1 MFTAQLRERCCD
13 LDAEARAPTQPTLPP
28 YQRPPQNSPLHAPST
43 PLQGRPQRST
53 TAPLSHI
60 PALAMVRL
68 GSGGEGVGERR
79 RQQCP
84 VGGRLLCYIP
94 GRSEEGVCAKEGRDT
109 LPLPSAGAVQPLST
123 NPPHSTT
130 SPSHTYSPPPPSP
143 MPP

>member
-1 MFTAQLRERCCD
+1 MRRCG
-13 LDAEARAPTQPTLPP
+13 
-28 YQRPPQNSPLHAPST
+28 PLHSPPSLPTSALPKIAPCM
-43 PLQGRPQRST
+43 PLHPPPRPASALS

-94 GRSEEGVCAKEGRDT
+94 GRSEEGVCAKEGGIT

-130 SPSHTYSPPPPSP
+130 GPSHTYSNPHLPAQCPHDPAP
-143 MPP
+143 IGQ